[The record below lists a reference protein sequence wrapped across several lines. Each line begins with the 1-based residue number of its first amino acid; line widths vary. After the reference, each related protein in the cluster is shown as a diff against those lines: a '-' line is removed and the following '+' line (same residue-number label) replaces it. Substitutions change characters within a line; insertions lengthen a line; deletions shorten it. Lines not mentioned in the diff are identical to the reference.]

1 MRLVNYSN
9 RTRHWLPIAM
19 LLGSMTAGT
28 TVAAESP
35 CATAEQAQ
43 QVQAFYRESPGTM
56 PVIAARRLGMP
67 ETVVV
72 SGLPAEQWAS
82 APGSAFAEV
91 WTAMTRWGEVTFLIM
106 KGGNVFEI
114 KSAVGVGTPSQT
126 SQYYNIE
133 YKHPLRGHLRPDLY
147 DAIYAIAIP
156 GKEGVLARGIVVYD
170 ASGDAV
176 FGAFVSGEGAPPPA
190 SEIAKFDEVMA
201 LVRSKPSVCPR
212 A

>member
-1 MRLVNYSN
+1 MG
-9 RTRHWLPIAM
+9 WLNSSRAWHRVLTAILIA
-19 LLGSMTAGT
+19 TAAAGT
-28 TVAAESP
+28 AIAAESP

-43 QVQAFYRESPGTM
+43 QVQAFYRENPGTM

-82 APGSAFAEV
+82 APGSAFAEI
-91 WTAMTRWGEVTFLIM
+91 WTAMTGWGEVTFLIM
-106 KGGNVFEI
+106 KGSNVFEI
-114 KSAVGVGTPSQT
+114 KSAVGAGTPSKT

-156 GKEGVLARGIVVYD
+156 GKEGVPARGIITYD

-176 FGAFVSGEGAPPPA
+176 FGAFVSGEGPPPPA

-201 LVRSKPSVCPR
+201 LVRSKPPVCPR
-212 A
+212 G